1 MLRGHHVLIIEDE
14 PLIVLDLEHALSSAG
29 AAVNVA
35 NTVASALEAAAAP
48 AVTAAIV
55 DLRLHGNSVRE
66 VVERLAARDLPFI
79 FYTGQTETPTAA
91 SWPGVPF
98 VAKPLPAGQV
108 VDMLARVV
116 SAKAKL
122 RSSKNEMRDPV

>member
-14 PLIVLDLEHALSSAG
+14 PLIDLEHALSSAG
-29 AAVNVA
+29 GAVNVA
-35 NTVASALEAAAAP
+35 NTVASALEAAA
-48 AVTAAIV
+48 
-55 DLRLHGNSVRE
+55 
-66 VVERLAARDLPFI
+66 
-79 FYTGQTETPTAA
+79 
-91 SWPGVPF
+91 GVPF
-98 VAKPLPAGQV
+98 LAKPLPAGQV